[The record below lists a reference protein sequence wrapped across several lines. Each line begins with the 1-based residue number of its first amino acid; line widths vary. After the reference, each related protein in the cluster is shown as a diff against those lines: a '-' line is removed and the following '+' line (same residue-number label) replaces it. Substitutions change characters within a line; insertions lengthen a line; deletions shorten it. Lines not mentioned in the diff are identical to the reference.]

1 MFARL
6 DRVLSPEFGG
16 RVETLPHAAVAAAAA
31 AGVGLGRGA
40 AQLDVQ
46 GLRVLLERREDLARL
61 FQLARDA
68 HGGELLK
75 AGLFERKWAHL
86 SRRLDLFRGV
96 FCSR

>member
-6 DRVLSPEFGG
+6 DRVLSPEFRGC
-16 RVETLPHAAVAAAAA
+16 VETLPHAAIAATAA

-40 AQLDVQ
+40 AQCYVQ

-61 FQLARDA
+61 LQLARDA
-68 HGGELLK
+68 HGGELFK
-75 AGLFERKWAHL
+75 TGLFKRKCAHL
-86 SRRLDLFRGV
+86 SRRLDLFLGW